1 MDGKAGT
8 WILYAILAVIAF
20 FVIKW
25 VLTAVLH
32 MLFTVLQF
40 AIIAAVVIAI
50 VGKRRRGGRGHRG
63 EGSGERELVHLVS
76 PRRFKCGRNV

>member
-50 VGKRRRGGRGHRG
+50 VYALYAIFGRKRQAY
-63 EGSGERELVHLVS
+63 
-76 PRRFKCGRNV
+76 